1 MKVKALV
8 NFKDNKE
15 NIRRKAGDEFI
26 VSKERFAEINEV
38 APKYKLEAIVE
49 EIKDKAKKEDK

>member
-15 NIRRKAGDEFI
+15 NVRRKAGEEFI
-26 VSKERFAEINEV
+26 VSKDRFAEINEV
-38 APKYKLEAIVE
+38 APKYKLKAIVE
-49 EIKDKAKKEDK
+49 EVEEKATKEDK

>member
-15 NIRRKAGDEFI
+15 NVRRKAGEEFI
-26 VSKERFAEINEV
+26 VSKDRFAEINEV
-38 APKYKLEAIVE
+38 ASKYKLKAIVE
-49 EIKDKAKKEDK
+49 EVEEKAKKEDK

>member
-15 NIRRKAGDEFI
+15 NVRRKAGEEFI
-26 VSKERFAEINEV
+26 VSKDRFAEINEV
-38 APKYKLEAIVE
+38 APKYKLKAIVE
-49 EIKDKAKKEDK
+49 EVEEKAKKEDK

>member
-26 VSKERFAEINEV
+26 VSKGRFAEINEV

-49 EIKDKAKKEDK
+49 EIEDKAKKEDK

>member
-15 NIRRKAGDEFI
+15 NVRRKAGEEFI
-26 VSKERFAEINEV
+26 VSKDRFAEINGV
-38 APKYKLEAIVE
+38 APKYKLKAIVE
-49 EIKDKAKKEDK
+49 EVEEKAKKEDK

>member
-15 NIRRKAGDEFI
+15 NVRRKAGEEFI
-26 VSKERFAEINEV
+26 VSKDRFAEINEV
-38 APKYKLEAIVE
+38 APKYKLKAIVE
-49 EIKDKAKKEDK
+49 EVKEKAKKEDK